1 VRTSPPPNLILNL
14 QFEKIDR
21 LIKVRKN
28 YLEMIETDSATFKL
42 IDSTNPL
49 DQVIDEIYDI
59 ITDIMIMSE

>member
-1 VRTSPPPNLILNL
+1 M